1 MEYFSFQKLNVYIES
16 RKLVVEIYKIIRQL
30 PGYEKYDLGS
40 QIRRSVVSIPANIAE
55 GNGRMSYKEKIH
67 FLEIS
72 YASLFETF
80 CHLELCRDLG
90 YITEDHLNHLIPSFE
105 YIAKMISSLR
115 NSYTETL
122 RLQEKYKDN
131 TNKHPK

>member
-1 MEYFSFQKLNVYIES
+1 
-16 RKLVVEIYKIIRQL
+16 
-30 PGYEKYDLGS
+30 
-40 QIRRSVVSIPANIAE
+40 
-55 GNGRMSYKEKIH
+55 MSYKEKIH

-80 CHLELCRDLG
+80 CHLEVCRDLC
-90 YITEDHLNHLIPSFE
+90 YITEDHLKSSTPSFE
-105 YIAKMISSLR
+105 YIVKMISSLR

-131 TNKHPK
+131 MSKHLK

>member
-1 MEYFSFQKLNVYIES
+1 MEYFSFQKLNVYKES
-16 RKLVVEIYKIIRQL
+16 RKLVVNVYEIVKRL
-30 PGYEKYDLGS
+30 PGYERFDLGS

-72 YASLFETF
+72 YASLHETF
-80 CHLELCRDLG
+80 CHLEICRDLN
-90 YITEDHLNHLIPSFE
+90 YITEDHLNSLIPSFE

-131 TNKHPK
+131 SSKQPK